1 MSLPTT
7 EEDENSAD
15 KVCNRFIEGC
25 ISTAMNK
32 PKPWAVFSLIF
43 FAVSAVHAGT
53 DFDQRLAEARSQY
66 FANLQGN
73 HDADDKAR
81 TSFAAL
87 ERDYPDQPVVEA
99 YSGSLE
105 LLQAAR
111 TWAIWDKRRLANG
124 GLEKMDQA
132 VNRAPADLEARFIR
146 AASCWHLPFFYKRK
160 EQAAN
165 DFTVIAPQAEAA
177 AAKGTLPAQLA
188 AAALDY
194 YGQVLTDRSDSNGA
208 KQAFEAAV
216 RVDGSS
222 PAGRDAQK
230 RLRTE

>member
-1 MSLPTT
+1 MGKL
-7 EEDENSAD
+7 
-15 KVCNRFIEGC
+15 
-25 ISTAMNK
+25 K
-32 PKPWAVFSLIF
+32 PGVAFFLILFTVF
-43 FAVSAVHAGT
+43 AVHAGA
-53 DFDQRLAEARSQY
+53 DFNQRLAEARRQY

-73 HDADDKAR
+73 RAAGDGAR
-81 TSFAAL
+81 ASFAAL
-87 ERDYPDQPVVEA
+87 VHDYPEQPVVEA

-105 LLQAAR
+105 LLEAAR
-111 TWAIWDKRRLANG
+111 TWAIWDKRRLANE
-124 GLEKMDQA
+124 GLQKIDQA
-132 VNRAPADLEARFIR
+132 VNRAPGNLEARFIR

-177 AAKGTLPAQLA
+177 GAKGTLPPELA

-194 YGQVLTDRSDSNGA
+194 YGQVLIDRSDSHGA

-216 RVDGSS
+216 RVDSSS

-230 RLRTE
+230 RLRSE